1 MFFVYAFAV
10 REDSAKQLNP
20 KPKIIMN
27 KGDFIKNGTL
37 LYLMNA
43 DDEEGLTFLYT
54 RENRQ
59 YISHYFQDSEGGII
73 VIRLSKFKKSPD
85 TPLP

>member
-1 MFFVYAFAV
+1 
-10 REDSAKQLNP
+10 
-20 KPKIIMN
+20 MN

-37 LYLMNA
+37 LYLMNG
-43 DDEEGLTFLYT
+43 DEEGLTFLYT
-54 RENRQ
+54 KENRQ
-59 YISHYFQDSEGGII
+59 YTSHYFQDSEGGII